1 MINYLVKRILLFIPT
16 LFVIILLTFIL
27 SKLAPGDPVE
37 QMLGGVTEAGGQLA
51 DKQTSERIYR
61 ETRQNLGL
69 DLPVFY
75 FTLSSAAVPET
86 LYKIEKKQ
94 HRYTLSRLIDNYGNW
109 PEIAGYFNS
118 VNTFEYEVFVAKA
131 KTDDKLYPAIKFIY
145 DEVQELFLAYK
156 EDEISLHLKNIE
168 EEISRD
174 KTLIELNPGFD
185 ALKESFLKIR
195 QNQTIYKNYIPVLHF
210 YGYKNQF
217 HQWMINVF
225 QGNFGKS
232 YQDKRPVKS
241 VLKEAIKWTLMLN
254 ICAII
259 IAYLISVPVGVY
271 TARHRGKFSDR
282 LFTLLLFILYSLP
295 TFWIATLLIIF
306 LGGGDYLAIFPE
318 SGITDLPSDAPFWDR
333 FLDITYHLVLPVFCL
348 TYVSFAFI
356 SRQMRSAMLNS
367 LSQDYIQTARA
378 KGLPENKVIWKHA
391 FRNSLI
397 PLITLF
403 AAVFPAAVSGSVVIE
418 SIFSIPGMG
427 QKSWFAVLARDFPVI
442 FAVLT
447 ISAIL
452 TLVGNLVADILYA
465 LTDPRI
471 SFTKKA

>member
-1 MINYLVKRILLFIPT
+1 MINYLIKRILLFIPT

-37 QMLGGVTEAGGQLA
+37 QMLGGVSESGGQLA
-51 DKQTSERIYR
+51 DRKASERIYR
-61 ETRQNLGL
+61 ETRQKLGL

-75 FTLSSAAVPET
+75 FSLSSAAVPDT

-109 PEIAGYFNS
+109 PLISQYYNLLGQVEHNAFLLN
-118 VNTFEYEVFVAKA
+118 VNEE
-131 KTDDKLYPAIKFIY
+131 LYPASKNIY
-145 DEVQELFLAYK
+145 EEIQELFLAYN
-156 EDEISLHLKNIE
+156 ENEIQAHIKNIE
-168 EEISRD
+168 AESTYN
-174 KTLIELNPGFD
+174 KGFED
-185 ALKESFLKIR
+185 FNKDVKALQTSFLKIS
-195 QNQTIYKNYIPVLHF
+195 QNPAIYKNYIPAFHF
-210 YGYKNQF
+210 YGFNNQF
-217 HQWMINVF
+217 HHWMVNVF

-241 VLKEAIKWTLMLN
+241 VLKEAIKWTLLLN

-259 IAYLISVPVGVY
+259 IAYLISIPVGVY
-271 TARHRGKFSDR
+271 TARHSGKFPDR
-282 LFTLLLFILYSLP
+282 FITILLFVLYSLP

-306 LGGGDYLAIFPE
+306 FGGGDYLAIFPE
-318 SGITDLPSDAPFWDR
+318 SGITDLPSAAPFWER
-333 FLDITYHLVLPVFCL
+333 FRDIAYHLVLPVFCL

-356 SRQMRSAMLNS
+356 SRQMRAAMLNS
-367 LSQDYIQTARA
+367 LSHDYIRTARA

-418 SIFSIPGMG
+418 GIFSIPGMG

-452 TLVGNLVADILYA
+452 TLVGNLIADILYA
-465 LTDPRI
+465 FTDPRI